1 MKNWET
7 IVQEYG
13 RAEKIRYVAGDSEA
27 LTDTVLGARRM
38 FFEDAKEMG
47 VENYIKQIEKERLHG
62 LHSMH
67 YAGQSPSYT
76 HPSPDSSGFHSG
88 A

>member
-47 VENYIKQIEKERLHG
+47 VENYIKQIEKQGRAYED
-62 LHSMH
+62 
-67 YAGQSPSYT
+67 SPPRGT
-76 HPSPDSSGFHSG
+76 GPSKACPPLRDI
-88 A
+88 